1 MTEPDHGGLDP
12 QDDARICNGRTDLV
26 IDWVNAGNDATKS
39 VGDGR
44 RLIQVCAYFGDVTA
58 ISFLLA
64 RGEKL
69 DSLGPDLGLNGAVF
83 HGHWR
88 LTEFLLSR
96 GADANAPDEATGETP
111 LHSVFGAAY
120 RAEHDLVLEVL
131 LAFGARPDV
140 TTRPGVPTGAFMRDV
155 RTRAETP
162 LHRAAAFA
170 SERAITRLLAAG
182 ADLSARDVNGDSP
195 LAWASW
201 HRRDVPV
208 LKLLSPADGSLYP
221 GKPMMAENLRGQP
234 RRVPEKSGTQRR
246 R

>member
-1 MTEPDHGGLDP
+1 M
-12 QDDARICNGRTDLV
+12 
-26 IDWVNAGNDATKS
+26 
-39 VGDGR
+39 GDGR

-58 ISFLLA
+58 TSFLLA

-88 LTEFLLSR
+88 LTEFLLAR
-96 GADANAPDEATGETP
+96 GADANAAVEATGETP

-131 LAFGARPDV
+131 LTFGARPNV
-140 TTRPGVPTGAFMRDV
+140 TTKPGVPTGAFMRDV

-208 LKLLSPADGSLYP
+208 LKLLSPTAP
-221 GKPMMAENLRGQP
+221 CIRENR
-234 RRVPEKSGTQRR
+234 
-246 R
+246 

>member
-26 IDWVNAGNDATKS
+26 IDWVNAGNDATRS

-58 ISFLLA
+58 TSFLLA

-111 LHSVFGAAY
+111 LHSVFGGADRKATMDPREHETLSGGAADP
-120 RAEHDLVLEVL
+120 AQ
-131 LAFGARPDV
+131 GACD
-140 TTRPGVPTGAFMRDV
+140 A
-155 RTRAETP
+155 
-162 LHRAAAFA
+162 
-170 SERAITRLLAAG
+170 RLLIQNANAKRFSPRTFNTAG
-182 ADLSARDVNGDSP
+182 STGRS
-195 LAWASW
+195 
-201 HRRDVPV
+201 R
-208 LKLLSPADGSLYP
+208 
-221 GKPMMAENLRGQP
+221 
-234 RRVPEKSGTQRR
+234 
-246 R
+246 